1 MKKKL
6 LRNTTVAIIALFMAA
21 VALPQSAIAQKITI
35 LGAEYN
41 ESTVLTPDGGGTIKW
56 DKEHTTL
63 TISNISLSTTQDVI
77 WNDANIEDLKV
88 VLQGSNTISGTG
100 YIVYNAVGN
109 ITIMGSGSLTAHT
122 TDNNAIYI
130 SNKSANIFTIK
141 DCTLDVQGK
150 LSSICGYRNG
160 EGTETTTLVVN
171 NATLKVKGSTAYS
184 GIRNLKAYELKKSHI
199 ETSGVKFGKASN
211 GSYELV
217 DESGK
222 TYTGEVTIAPDVVV
236 TTGNATI
243 PAPVAGEHPSFT
255 ATSSDPDKFIVK
267 VVKWTDATT
276 DHSVDSDHTFIEG
289 QKYCVVIKFK
299 GAEGYTC
306 SYDNSFTINDQ
317 PTWWSGN
324 GLQRG
329 YTFTC
334 NTTTGIDAVTI
345 DDSKPA
351 TPVYNLQ
358 GIMVKRNAD
367 DLSGLPAGIYIVDG
381 KKISVK

>member
-1 MKKKL
+1 M
-6 LRNTTVAIIALFMAA
+6 
-21 VALPQSAIAQKITI
+21 
-35 LGAEYN
+35 
-41 ESTVLTPDGGGTIKW
+41 
-56 DKEHTTL
+56 
-63 TISNISLSTTQDVI
+63 
-77 WNDANIEDLKV
+77 
-88 VLQGSNTISGTG
+88 
-100 YIVYNAVGN
+100 
-109 ITIMGSGSLTAHT
+109 
-122 TDNNAIYI
+122 
-130 SNKSANIFTIK
+130 
-141 DCTLDVQGK
+141 
-150 LSSICGYRNG
+150 
-160 EGTETTTLVVN
+160 
-171 NATLKVKGSTAYS
+171 KGSTAYS
-184 GIRNLKAYELKKSHI
+184 GIRNLKAYELQKCHI
-199 ETSGVKFGKASN
+199 ETSGAKFGKASN